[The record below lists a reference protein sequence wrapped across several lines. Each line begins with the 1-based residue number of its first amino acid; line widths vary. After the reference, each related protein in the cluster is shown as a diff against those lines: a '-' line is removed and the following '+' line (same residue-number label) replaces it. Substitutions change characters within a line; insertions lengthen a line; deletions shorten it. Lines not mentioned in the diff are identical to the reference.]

1 MKRFLGLT
9 LVLALLTS
17 CSTISITGGSKED
30 KIEVKK
36 NLLNGLPGSDN
47 EIIVVKIDDTN
58 QARPQTGIEDAD
70 VVYIEQVEGGATRIA
85 ALYSSKYPEVVG
97 PVRSARIS
105 DIEIFAQYGK
115 IGLAYSGAQQK
126 LTTVINA
133 SNLFNMS
140 AERFGYGEPY
150 FRDNSRYAPVNLYLH
165 PNILLEKAHAKDKYF
180 DKATKSGWVFGP
192 IGNVEKDGK
201 AEEDGKNGRKVL
213 GVDFSWPAVKYGA
226 DWDKVSKK
234 WLIRQNGEPK
244 VDNSGTQLG
253 ADTLVVQLVA
263 ITDSA
268 YGDKF
273 GGVTPQV
280 QSVGTGKALIFRN
293 GRVFD
298 AIWDRP
304 TATDS
309 TTWKDASGVDIPFA
323 AGQTWIALVNK
334 EREPKVIEPEIPSD
348 AASTA
353 TK

>member
-1 MKRFLGLT
+1 
-9 LVLALLTS
+9 
-17 CSTISITGGSKED
+17 
-30 KIEVKK
+30 
-36 NLLNGLPGSDN
+36 
-47 EIIVVKIDDTN
+47 
-58 QARPQTGIEDAD
+58 
-70 VVYIEQVEGGATRIA
+70 
-85 ALYSSKYPEVVG
+85 
-97 PVRSARIS
+97 VRSARIS
-105 DIEIFAQYGK
+105 DIDIFAQYGK

-150 FRDNSRYAPVNLYLH
+150 FRDDSRYAPVNLYLH
-165 PNILLEKAHAKDKYF
+165 PNILLEKAHAKDIYF
-180 DKATKSGWVFGP
+180 EKATKSGWIFGP
-192 IGNVEKDGK
+192 T
-201 AEEDGKNGRKVL
+201 AKNGRKAL

-234 WLIRQNGEPK
+234 WLIRQNGDPK
-244 VDNSGTQLG
+244 MAKSGSQLAADNLI
-253 ADTLVVQLVA
+253 VQLVS

-280 QSVGTGKALIFRN
+280 ETIGTGKALIFRN

-298 AIWDRP
+298 AIWERP
-304 TATDS
+304 TATDT
-309 TTWKDASGVDIPFA
+309 TTWKDATGADIPFA
-323 AGQTWIALVNK
+323 AGQTWIALVDK

-348 AASTA
+348 AASPA